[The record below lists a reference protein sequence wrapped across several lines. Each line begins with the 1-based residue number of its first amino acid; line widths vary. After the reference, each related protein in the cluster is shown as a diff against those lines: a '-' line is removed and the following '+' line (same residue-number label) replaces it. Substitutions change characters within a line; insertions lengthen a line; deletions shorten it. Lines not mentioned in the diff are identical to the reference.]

1 MDSDNILKE
10 KKKAKPKPIASFSE
24 KIFPKYTPGSL
35 IKVDGQEYEVLKKT
49 GSISTQLGKVGGFI
63 PVYFSKPVNK
73 SVSKSVSKPVSK
85 PKTKPTKKR

>member
-1 MDSDNILKE
+1 MEPDNILKE
-10 KKKAKPKPIASFSE
+10 KKKVKPKPVASFSE

-63 PVYFSKPVNK
+63 PVYFSKPV
-73 SVSKSVSKPVSK
+73 SK
-85 PKTKPTKKR
+85 PKTKSTKKR